1 MTSPDWTRPL
11 VYFSIDAV
19 DPERQRAFY
28 SSLFNWDIAEGP
40 LMQIPAGIGGP
51 ENGISGHISP
61 SGEPGFQLYFQV
73 RDLHESLELA
83 RSLGARSVREPFQIP
98 GGATIA
104 GVVDPE
110 GNKIVLVQQ

>member
-19 DPERQRAFY
+19 DSIAQRDFY
-28 SSLFNWDIAEGP
+28 SSLFNWDMGEGP

-51 ENGISGHISP
+51 ETGISGHIS
-61 SGEPGFQLYFQV
+61 SADSPGFQLYFQV
-73 RDLHESLELA
+73 RDLESSLVRA
-83 RSLGARSVREPFQIP
+83 KALGARSVRDPFQIP
-98 GGATIA
+98 GGPTIA